1 MRVKR
6 VLKLLAGITICSIF
20 LSVCLWSQCNHGNLP
35 SRQDQNFYR
44 DDLAADRRIQGNF
57 DTEQFHQR
65 GIHTNSLNP
74 EQEVKY
80 HAIDCIING
89 EYNRPVKCRRDN
101 GDIYVPF
108 DFIKN
113 YFEVYGKLETG
124 DGYEHLAFSH
134 VNSMVHPP
142 RNTYSPS
149 GIFMSFEFYHVEERD
164 RVKCI
169 SGMEGVPISTQWTS
183 EGHHYPIQIAQYG
196 LSHHSKHVLQGAP
209 EVLVLEDG
217 EEDRVADWIIVDK
230 RSQVTLTDDTTLGIR
245 VVEFASSD
253 SLKTPGLSI
262 SADEKTNHFVSVDLK
277 FISNGS
283 LSVMVET
290 QSQQVFHIHYV
301 LSSTLI
307 LIEGRDIYYGLGPR
321 RGQWIHVTRDI
332 SIDLQK
338 GLALR
343 YNKGK
348 RAKLKYNFSKITIIT
363 IRGHG
368 WLDNL
373 TLASSAHLDGFYS
386 AADWLVTHQNDRGGW
401 PVMVRRKLVPG
412 LLELPPGWYSAM
424 AQGQAMS
431 LLVRAYLSSEKKKYL
446 RAAMEAMKLFEIS
459 SEQGGVL
466 AKFANTYEWYEEYPT
481 TPSSF
486 VLNGFIYSLLGL
498 YDLKEVASGDAA
510 LMAER
515 LYNVGLTSL
524 KFMLLLFDTGSG
536 TLYDL
541 RHVALGVEPN
551 RARWDYHTTHINQ
564 LLQLSV
570 IDKDPLFKTTA
581 NRWMGYMKGKRSH
594 HN

>member
-1 MRVKR
+1 M
-6 VLKLLAGITICSIF
+6 SI
-20 LSVCLWSQCNHGNLP
+20 
-35 SRQDQNFYR
+35 
-44 DDLAADRRIQGNF
+44 
-57 DTEQFHQR
+57 
-65 GIHTNSLNP
+65 
-74 EQEVKY
+74 
-80 HAIDCIING
+80 
-89 EYNRPVKCRRDN
+89 
-101 GDIYVPF
+101 DI
-108 DFIKN
+108 
-113 YFEVYGKLETG
+113 
-124 DGYEHLAFSH
+124 
-134 VNSMVHPP
+134 
-142 RNTYSPS
+142 
-149 GIFMSFEFYHVEERD
+149 
-164 RVKCI
+164 
-169 SGMEGVPISTQWTS
+169 
-183 EGHHYPIQIAQYG
+183 
-196 LSHHSKHVLQGAP
+196 
-209 EVLVLEDG
+209 
-217 EEDRVADWIIVDK
+217 
-230 RSQVTLTDDTTLGIR
+230 
-245 VVEFASSD
+245 
-253 SLKTPGLSI
+253 
-262 SADEKTNHFVSVDLK
+262 K

-283 LSVMVET
+283 ISVMVET
-290 QSQQVFHIHYV
+290 LNQQVFHIHYV

-307 LIEGRDIYYGLGPR
+307 LLEGRDIYYGLGPR
-321 RGQWIHVTRDI
+321 RGQWIHMSRDI

-343 YNKGK
+343 YNKVK

-373 TLASSAHLDGFYS
+373 TLASSSHLDSFYS

-431 LLVRAYLSSEKKKYL
+431 LLVRAFLSSDNKKYL
-446 RAAMEAMKLFEIS
+446 RAAVDAMKLFEIS

-498 YDLKEVASGDAA
+498 YDLKEVATGDSAI
-510 LMAER
+510 MAER
-515 LYNVGLTSL
+515 LYDVGLRSL

-570 IDKDPLFKTTA
+570 IDKDPLFKITA